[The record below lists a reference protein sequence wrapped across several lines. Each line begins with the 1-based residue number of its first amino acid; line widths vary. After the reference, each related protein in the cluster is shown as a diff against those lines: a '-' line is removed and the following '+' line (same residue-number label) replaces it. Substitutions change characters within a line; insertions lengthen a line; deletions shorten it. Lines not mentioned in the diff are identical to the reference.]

1 MKEAQE
7 YGRPDGRARSHEKYA
22 DVVKNL
28 RVVNTPVRKK
38 DAMKLVTGQPVYL
51 EDVVPKGYLVV
62 KLLRSPHASALIEEI
77 DISAAMKVPGIE
89 AVFTWKDVPQHRRRS
104 G

>member
-7 YGRPDGRARSHEKYA
+7 YGQPDGRARSHEKYA

-38 DAMKLVTGQPVYL
+38 DAMKLVTG
-51 EDVVPKGYLVV
+51 
-62 KLLRSPHASALIEEI
+62 
-77 DISAAMKVPGIE
+77 
-89 AVFTWKDVPQHRRRS
+89 
-104 G
+104 